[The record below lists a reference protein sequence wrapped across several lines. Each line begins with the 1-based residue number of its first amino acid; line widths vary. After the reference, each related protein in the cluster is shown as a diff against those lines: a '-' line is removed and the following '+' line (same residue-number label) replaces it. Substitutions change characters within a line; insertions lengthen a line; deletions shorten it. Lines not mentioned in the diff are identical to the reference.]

1 MIKYRYE
8 RWKKARIKISRK
20 LERFVLL
27 HIPIINKIVIWFHTP
42 WKWTDTFQRFYVE
55 RTLFFIRCEEEASLI
70 LSSFS
75 EMPLLLPLSGFDRRT
90 FDLNCA
96 STLPF
101 PSQPGKR
108 SIFSRRDPPAEW
120 TFTPPFVLPAAGHR
134 HSGKNRGRSA
144 LPRFIH
150 GLAPS
155 ISLFQRFI
163 RGAPLKRFCR

>member
-1 MIKYRYE
+1 MTREIRSSSYPDNKQNCYMVPYSMEMNRYFPE
-8 RWKKARIKISRK
+8 ILRGK
-20 LERFVLL
+20 
-27 HIPIINKIVIWFHTP
+27 
-42 WKWTDTFQRFYVE
+42 DT
-55 RTLFFIRCEEEASLI
+55 FFIRCEEEASLI

-120 TFTPPFVLPAAGHR
+120 TFTPPFVLLAAGHR